1 LSITVPNDP
10 AVQLGFFKLSCH
22 FAPKCGGF
30 FSLDGQTFANQLDS
44 LLVELEGKKPLYPN
58 NDIIKV

>member
-1 LSITVPNDP
+1 
-10 AVQLGFFKLSCH
+10 VQFGFFRLFCH
-22 FAPKCGGF
+22 FAPKCGWF

-44 LLVELEGKKPLYPN
+44 LLVELEEKKPLCPN